1 MISFPRRVAALLYDT
16 IALLTILYF
25 ASFAPVL
32 ITDSFIKP
40 ENPEFQFFLFI
51 LTGAYFIFCWY
62 RSQTLGMAAWHLYL
76 KTETGQ
82 QPNAKQLVSRFLLA
96 VVSIL
101 FFGLGYLWALI
112 DPSRRTFHDR
122 ASGTY
127 LIYRK

>member
-1 MISFPRRVAALLYDT
+1 MVSFPRRIAAVIYDS
-16 IALLTILYF
+16 IAILTILYF

-40 ENPEFQFFLFI
+40 ENPGFQFFLFI
-51 LTGAYFIFCWY
+51 LIAAYFIFCWY

-76 KTETGQ
+76 ENEIGQ
-82 QPNAKQLVSRFLLA
+82 QPNAKQLVRRFLLA
-96 VVSIL
+96 GISIL

-112 DPSRRTFHDR
+112 DPHRKTFHDK